1 MINKIIN
8 YVKDAVKETIA
19 LAWTL
24 CGLGIGYFTLT
35 GAAKDIT
42 GIAVIVTLTIW
53 LATIRL
59 RK

>member
-24 CGLGIGYFTLT
+24 CGLGIGYFTLS
-35 GAAKDIT
+35 GSAKDIT